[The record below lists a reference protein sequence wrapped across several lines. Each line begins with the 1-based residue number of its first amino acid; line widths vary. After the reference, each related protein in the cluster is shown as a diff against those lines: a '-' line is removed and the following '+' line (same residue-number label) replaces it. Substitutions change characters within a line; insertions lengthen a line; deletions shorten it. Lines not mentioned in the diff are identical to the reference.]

1 MRDVP
6 DLGARL
12 VQLLV
17 GLVLVG
23 LALGLV
29 VEADLGLDPWN
40 VFHQG
45 VAERTGIGLGWVV
58 ILASVVVL
66 VLWIPLHQ
74 RPGVGTVLNTLLIGS
89 SLEVAIAVLPTPS
102 ALAPRIVFLALGML
116 VNGVAL
122 GMYIGAGLGPGPR
135 DGLMTGLAA
144 RGHSV
149 RVVRTAIELTA
160 LVLGF
165 ALGGTVG
172 VGTVVFALTVGP
184 LVHVTLP
191 RFDRTA
197 RGSAPWTRTSPTVSG
212 PSTSRSTPSPTS
224 PPR

>member
-1 MRDVP
+1 MLDAP

-12 VQLLV
+12 VQLV
-17 GLVLVG
+17 IGLVLVG
-23 LALGLV
+23 LALAMV

-45 VAERTGIGLGWVV
+45 VSERTDIGLGWVV
-58 ILASVVVL
+58 ILASVVIL
-66 VLWIPLHQ
+66 LLWIPLRQ
-74 RPGVGTVLNTLLIGS
+74 RPGIGTVLNTILVGS
-89 SLEVAIAVLPTPS
+89 SIEAGIAILPTPS
-102 ALAPRIVFLALGML
+102 SLAARIAFLVVGVL

-149 RVVRTAIELTA
+149 RVVRTGIELTA
-160 LVLGF
+160 LVVGF
-165 ALGGTVG
+165 ALGGSVG

-184 LVHVTLP
+184 IVHVTLP
-191 RFDRTA
+191 RFDRGPA
-197 RGSAPWTRTSPTVSG
+197 AAPVEVGTPT
-212 PSTSRSTPSPTS
+212 P
-224 PPR
+224 